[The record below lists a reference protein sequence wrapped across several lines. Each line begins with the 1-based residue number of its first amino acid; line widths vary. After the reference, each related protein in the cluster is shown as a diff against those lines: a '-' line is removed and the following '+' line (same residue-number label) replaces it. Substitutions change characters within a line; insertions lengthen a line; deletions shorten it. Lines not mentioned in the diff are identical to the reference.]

1 MAIGDM
7 FLKVETA
14 RMGVV
19 KGEAGDAK
27 HKGEI
32 DILSWSWAMSS
43 RSAMAAAGPSGR
55 STLDELRVVK
65 KIDTASTAL
74 MSSMRANELIKKAT
88 LTVRKAGSDPLE
100 YLKITLQNAR
110 ITNLALDTENTEVVE
125 RLSFAFQRITVDYVP
140 QGQEGGSRGGMS
152 FEADTGP
159 DSPSR

>member
-14 RMGVV
+14 RLGVI

-43 RSAMAAAGPSGR
+43 RTAMGAAGPTGR
-55 STLDELRVVK
+55 ATLDELRVVK
-65 KIDTASTAL
+65 KIDTSSTAL
-74 MSSMRANELIKKAT
+74 MASLRSNELVKKAT

-100 YLKITLQNAR
+100 YVKITLQDAR
-110 ITNLALDTENTEVVE
+110 ITHVGLDTENTEVVE
-125 RLSFAFQRITVDYVP
+125 RVSFSFQRITVDYVP
-140 QGQEGGSRGGMS
+140 QGQEGGGRGGMS
-152 FEADTGP
+152 FEADVRPT
-159 DSPSR
+159 

>member
-32 DILSWSWAMSS
+32 DVLSWSWAMSS
-43 RSAMAAAGPSGR
+43 RAAMAAAGPSGR
-55 STLDELRVVK
+55 ATLEELKVIK
-65 KIDTASTAL
+65 KIDSASTAL
-74 MSSMRANELIKKAT
+74 MSGLRNNDLIRKAT

-100 YLKITLQNAR
+100 YLKITLQDAR
-110 ITNLALDTENTEVVE
+110 ITGIALDIENTEVVE
-125 RLSFAFQRITVDYVP
+125 RVQFSFERITVDYVP
-140 QGQEGGSRGGMS
+140 QGQEGGGRGGMS
-152 FEADTGP
+152 FEADVHAG
-159 DSPSR
+159 R